1 MDAEEAAA
9 AAAEQARRQQ
19 VDQTVA
25 TLRAACAE
33 AQDGLAEAFE
43 ALRADHAR
51 SALEHWLAQLSS
63 DVRTVLSGDNPGEF
77 FLHCPRA
84 LRGQVHSL
92 LDLCLQYSLFTVA
105 QDDDA
110 GAEDAARRPD
120 PERSC
125 VRFLEVYGTLLD
137 FEAAASL
144 FNSRRWHAAQRALE
158 QANATDMKAL
168 EDELAALLA
177 PSSGSKDREPRT
189 AGKSSSDRLRA
200 LQARASQGPVQAQLR
215 TLRELAERGEAKQAA
230 AFAVQHFPALRLH
243 NVQALSNRA
252 VERPYLDMLL
262 GPQAP
267 VHALAARRDAAAVQ
281 RWLELLLE
289 DLPQAAQPP
298 SVSFAAHAE
307 LFEEEGGLAQ
317 APASAWPA
325 LLASRPAILDDD
337 ERLAIDPVSSA
348 FDGQGRPAFPAPT
361 GLTFLVSCVADE
373 EKRAAQEVA
382 RRADGEAEQDEAGAD
397 GGLERRRS
405 AFAVEMEELCD
416 TLLWCGVWDLYERVA
431 VHCEVHHRARIKV
444 AVRTG
449 NMDELKRACR
459 SVADWQ
465 IAMRLGLTTTE
476 ERVAVAEQM
485 AADVRRVVL
494 SMAFTLGP
502 RAALEGFRQCLEEL
516 KPVGFEKEAYLI
528 CKDVLAAHVAL
539 EPLAEASREVLAA
552 ADSYLWSQRPAALPP
567 QLALLL
573 EQSLADLNKKY
584 GRSSSQG
591 GATPTLSL
599 TEAREVL
606 QDRDLART
614 LEDPH
619 THWGVST
626 QLSDTVC
633 AASGLPLR
641 AHYAGDGVLVSA
653 NGQLY
658 LPSYAD
664 LANPL

>member
-1 MDAEEAAA
+1 M
-9 AAAEQARRQQ
+9 
-19 VDQTVA
+19 
-25 TLRAACAE
+25 LRAACAE
-33 AQDGLAEAFE
+33 AQDGLANAFE

-63 DVRTVLSGDNPGEF
+63 DVRTVLSGGDPGEF

-110 GAEDAARRPD
+110 EAEDAARRPD

-125 VRFLEVYGTLLD
+125 VRFLQTYGTLLD

-168 EDELAALLA
+168 EDELATLLA
-177 PSSGSKDREPRT
+177 PSSGSKDREPRA
-189 AGKSSSDRLRA
+189 AGKSGSDRLRA
-200 LQARASQGPVQAQLR
+200 LQVRASQGPVQAQLMA
-215 TLRELAERGEAKQAA
+215 LRELAERGGAKQAA

-243 NVQALSNRA
+243 NVQALPNKA

-289 DLPQAAQPP
+289 DLPQVAQPP
-298 SVSFAAHAE
+298 SASFAAHVE
-307 LFEEEGGLAQ
+307 PFEDEGGLAQ
-317 APASAWPA
+317 APASAWSA

-348 FDGQGRPAFPAPT
+348 LDGQGRPTFPAPR
-361 GLTFLVSCVADE
+361 GLAFLVSCVADE
-373 EKRAAQEVA
+373 EKRAALEAA
-382 RRADGEAEQDEAGAD
+382 RRGDEHDDAGAD
-397 GGLERRRS
+397 GGLERRCS
-405 AFAVEMEELCD
+405 PFAVDMEELCD
-416 TLLWCGVWDLYERVA
+416 TLLWCGVWDLYERIA
-431 VHCEVHHRARIKV
+431 VHCEAHHRARIKV

-449 NMDELKRACR
+449 NMDELKRTCN
-459 SVADWQ
+459 SLADWQ
-465 IAMRLGLTTTE
+465 IAMQLGLTPTE
-476 ERVAVAEQM
+476 AHTAATERT
-485 AADVRRVVL
+485 AADVRRIVL
-494 SMAFTLGP
+494 SMACTLGP
-502 RAALEGFRQCLEEL
+502 RAALEGFRQCLEDL
-516 KPVGFEKEAYLI
+516 HPVGFEREAYLI

-552 ADSYLWSQRPAALPP
+552 SDSYLWSQRPAALPP

-573 EQSLADLNKKY
+573 EQSLVDLNKKY
-584 GRSSSQG
+584 GRSSRQG
-591 GATPTLSL
+591 AATPTLSL
-599 TEAREVL
+599 ADTREVL
-606 QDRDLART
+606 QDRNLERT

-641 AHYAGDGVLVSA
+641 SHYAGDGVMVSV

-658 LPSYAD
+658 LLSYAD